1 MYFNSNSTISDLPE
15 GLAKI
20 ANGRDLISTH
30 ETAYAF
36 GIVPQTL
43 RKHLCLKG
51 NFHGVKPIKIGD
63 RWHFSVKDLAQ
74 LIRGETVI

>member
-1 MYFNSNSTISDLPE
+1 MNLNSNNTISSLPD

-36 GIVPQTL
+36 GIGPQTL
-43 RKHLCLKG
+43 RKHLCIKG

-63 RWHFSVKDLAQ
+63 RWYFTVKDLAP
-74 LIRGETVI
+74 LIRGELIV

>member
-1 MYFNSNSTISDLPE
+1 MNLNSNNTISNLPD

-36 GIVPQTL
+36 GIGPQTL
-43 RKHLCLKG
+43 RKHLYIKG
-51 NFHGVKPIKIGD
+51 SFHGVKPIKIGY
-63 RWHFSVKDLAQ
+63 RWYFTVKDLAP
-74 LIRGETVI
+74 LIRGELIV

>member
-1 MYFNSNSTISDLPE
+1 MKINSNYLDIDLPV

-30 ETAYAF
+30 ETAFAF

-43 RKHLCLKG
+43 RKHLCTKG
-51 NFHGVKPIKIGD
+51 SFHGVKPIKIGE
-63 RWHFSVKDLAQ
+63 RWHFSVRDLA
-74 LIRGETVI
+74 LLMRGELHK